1 MGIIRLVE
9 IEINNTSYNLNKSQC
24 FKALAFVI
32 LNLFNK
38 ITVHSIINSNNGG
51 IDMNKTLK
59 IIIIKII
66 GLLLIIAL
74 GIIFMN
80 FIKTTIIDFML
91 EASKNL

>member
-1 MGIIRLVE
+1 M
-9 IEINNTSYNLNKSQC
+9 K
-24 FKALAFVI
+24 
-32 LNLFNK
+32 K
-38 ITVHSIINSNNGG
+38 IT
-51 IDMNKTLK
+51 K

-66 GLLLIIAL
+66 GLLIIIGL